1 MSLYDHTFKW
11 GLNYKFDSYWGK
23 APRQSKA
30 PRPPKK
36 VIAPGPLFLAKAA
49 TVASLHGAPL
59 GRNRL
64 SATVITTAPVSELA
78 AGAANS
84 AMSFWGPKTSISFS
98 RTPTTPHAAAP
109 AAATSKGLLMISS
122 NRAT

>member
-1 MSLYDHTFKW
+1 LYDHNFKL

-23 APRQSKA
+23 APRPSKA

-36 VIAPGPLFLAKAA
+36 VIAPRPAFLLAKAA

-64 SATVITTAPVSELA
+64 SATVITTARVSEL
-78 AGAANS
+78 GCGEFCYVVLGS
-84 AMSFWGPKTSISFS
+84 EDIDRK
-98 RTPTTPHAAAP
+98 
-109 AAATSKGLLMISS
+109 
-122 NRAT
+122 